1 MLCHF
6 YLRLLVAYQKDY
18 YIRQFLFGSIFFT
31 FMAVIGYNNYSHTG
45 NSSIFLTN
53 IILGLICL
61 FLYPYSRFVYESIIE
76 YILGNNVFFVNA
88 LFMLIIKFITMM
100 LCFVFAVF
108 IAPIGL
114 TYLYFYHSKQEK
126 LQNQNEKQ

>member
-1 MLCHF
+1 MSFLSKT
-6 YLRLLVAYQKDY
+6 LGGLSKDY

-114 TYLYFYHSKQEK
+114 TYLYFYHSKQEN